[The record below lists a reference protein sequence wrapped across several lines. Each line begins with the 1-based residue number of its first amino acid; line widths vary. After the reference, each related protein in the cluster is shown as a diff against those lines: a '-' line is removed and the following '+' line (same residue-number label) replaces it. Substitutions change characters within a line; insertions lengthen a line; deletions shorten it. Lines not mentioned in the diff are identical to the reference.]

1 MSRIIKDIFIL
12 FAITLVA
19 GLALGAVYN
28 LTLDARNE
36 QEKKT
41 LNEAYKEV
49 MPGVDSTEKAKVNLN
64 KMNKHISK
72 EVSEKESEIDYKPI
86 NEYKAHIDDVLVAKD
101 SSGNKLGYIIT
112 VTDEEAYNGSLTM
125 TVGVDMDGSV
135 KGISFLELK
144 ETPGLGMKAKDKA
157 FLKQYVGKDVK
168 FFTYTKD
175 EAEDNSEVDA
185 ISSATITT
193 NAVTHGVDACIIL
206 ADHLDGGD
214 SHE

>member
-1 MSRIIKDIFIL
+1 MKRIVKDILIL

-28 LTLDARNE
+28 LTLDARKD

-41 LNEAYKEV
+41 LNAAYKNV
-49 MPGVDSTEKAKVNLN
+49 MPGVASTSKVDVDLN
-64 KMNKHISK
+64 EMNKHIAK
-72 EVSEKESEIDYKPI
+72 EVKETESEMDYTPY
-86 NEYKAHIDDVLVAKD
+86 NEFKATIDDVLLAKD
-101 SSGNKLGYIIT
+101 KDGDKLGYIIT

-135 KGISFLELK
+135 KGISFLDLN
-144 ETPGLGMKAKDKA
+144 ETPGLGMKAKDES
-157 FLKQYVGKDVK
+157 FIKQYVGKDVK

-175 EAEDNSEVDA
+175 PSEDKSEVDA

-193 NAVTHGVDACIIL
+193 NAVTHGVDACLIL

-214 SHE
+214 GHE